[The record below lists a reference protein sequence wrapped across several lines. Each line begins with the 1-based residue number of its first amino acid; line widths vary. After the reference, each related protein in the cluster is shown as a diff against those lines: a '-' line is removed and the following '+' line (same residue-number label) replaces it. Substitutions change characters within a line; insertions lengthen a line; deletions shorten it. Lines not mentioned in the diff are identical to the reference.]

1 MTIRILRQG
10 NGAISGRHYKPKP
23 QIVTRTTS
31 VFLAMSGAM
40 RDEVRTI
47 GSSAA
52 ARLALSISGCVV
64 GMGKSNLR
72 RQARSESALSCS
84 RKYRNPERPS
94 ETWVGRGKKSRWLA
108 AHLKSGKRIDD
119 FRISHAARR
128 QISWPDWLRLSE
140 PAYAMPA
147 PRPAVWRGLRPLHGV
162 ASVRLRDLV
171 WFCCALLSP
180 PSWLRLPE
188 VLPAVQML
196 PYRGGG

>member
-1 MTIRILRQG
+1 
-10 NGAISGRHYKPKP
+10 
-23 QIVTRTTS
+23 
-31 VFLAMSGAM
+31 
-40 RDEVRTI
+40 
-47 GSSAA
+47 
-52 ARLALSISGCVV
+52 LSISGCVV

-84 RKYRNPERPS
+84 RKYRNPERRS

-147 PRPAVWRGLRPLHGV
+147 PRPAVWRGLRPLHGL
-162 ASVRLRDLV
+162 ASVRLRISLGSVARCFRRHRGCAFLKFSPRCRCSLTGRRLV
-171 WFCCALLSP
+171 
-180 PSWLRLPE
+180 
-188 VLPAVQML
+188 PA
-196 PYRGGG
+196 RHNAHEDRSRFHFWTCRAIRAT